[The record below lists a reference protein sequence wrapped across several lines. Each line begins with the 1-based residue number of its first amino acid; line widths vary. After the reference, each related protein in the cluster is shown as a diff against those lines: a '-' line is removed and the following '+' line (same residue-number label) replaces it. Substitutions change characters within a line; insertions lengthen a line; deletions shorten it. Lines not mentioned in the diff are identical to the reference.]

1 MTRMTAVARFAIIV
15 CAVLFTTVV
24 SAQQITLKPG
34 AIPNKEFHRA
44 NARDFA
50 YCEIAPVLG
59 KPPNV
64 WLRSTT
70 AAVRATVAQRARWLP
85 LTRRSSRRSLERSLC
100 S

>member
-1 MTRMTAVARFAIIV
+1 MTQKTAVARFAIIV

-50 YCEIAPVLG
+50 YCEIAPG
-59 KPPNV
+59 CDF
-64 WLRSTT
+64 
-70 AAVRATVAQRARWLP
+70 AIGEVA
-85 LTRRSSRRSLERSLC
+85 SIGSVK
-100 S
+100 